1 MEIKSIMFKLFKK
14 KQKIGKL
21 TVEQYEQKRE
31 EHNRLAQQ
39 MVYPQETKDYH
50 LRFLYGAYIAFCSAL
65 LNFDS
70 GFKTVT
76 TQSAILDDDIANNAS
91 ASDLRLSSATL
102 LYSLRV
108 AELDRPLLDQQI
120 HVALSHY
127 RFSDVPEERE
137 RNDITY
143 LFTVEDLKEWD
154 KKQAKTAEGSIFDKF
169 FKSDKVE
176 GKGSFSLEECYDFVF
191 SEEMVQL
198 FKGVLDKICERYY
211 DNVMSTID
219 TGLYYDYTPYFLGGQ
234 TYAEFLAPFYEKANK
249 YRHVK

>member
-1 MEIKSIMFKLFKK
+1 MEIKTIMFKLFKK
-14 KQKIGKL
+14 KKMIGKL

-50 LRFLYGAYIAFCSAL
+50 LRYLYGAYIAFCSAL

-70 GFKTVT
+70 GFETVT
-76 TQSAILDDDIANNAS
+76 KQAETLDTYIANNEDAS
-91 ASDLRLSSATL
+91 SLRLASATL
-102 LYSLRV
+102 LYSLRI
-108 AELDRPLLDQQI
+108 AELDRPFLDQQI

-143 LFTVEDLKEWD
+143 LFTAEALKDWD
-154 KKQAKTAEGSIFDKF
+154 KKQAKTPEGSVFNKF
-169 FKSDKVE
+169 FDPKESGRE
-176 GKGSFSLEECYDFVF
+176 RSFPLQVCRDFVF

-198 FKGVLDKICERYY
+198 FKGVLDKICEHYY
-211 DNVMSTID
+211 DNVISTLD
-219 TGLYYDYTPYFLGGQ
+219 TGLRHDYTPYFLGGQ
-234 TYAEFLAPFYEKANK
+234 TYAELLAPFYEKANK